1 MTKDRQGHL
10 CGRRIATS
18 DGAMLADPVR
28 LGNAEPELFEPS
40 FWAARGE
47 LVEVTAGR
55 GSAWF
60 IARVPVP
67 WALRHYRR
75 GGLIARLSQDRYVW
89 GGEERV
95 RSFAEWRLLAALA
108 ELGLPVPRPVA
119 ARYQRAGFVYRCDLI
134 TERISGAYP
143 LSSVLARHAL
153 EAATWHA
160 VGAAIARFHAA
171 GVDHADL
178 NAHNILLDDAG
189 AGGGERR
196 SVDAI
201 DIDAG
206 ADGGER
212 RSVHILDFDRGRLRG
227 PCAPSARPCAWMSR
241 NLSRLRRS
249 LLKISRVLPGGRF
262 SAAEWGHL
270 LGGYGAAR
278 ERALRP

>member
-75 GGLIARLSQDRYVW
+75 GGPDRPALARSLCV
-89 GGEERV
+89 GGRGARPLFRRV
-95 RSFAEWRLLAALA
+95 AVAGALA
-108 ELGLPVPRPVA
+108 ELGLPCRGPSQHAISGPDSCIDA
-119 ARYQRAGFVYRCDLI
+119 TLI

-189 AGGGERR
+189 AGGGR
-196 SVDAI
+196 S
-201 DIDAG
+201 G
-206 ADGGER
+206 AALTPSTSMRVRTAESGAACT
-212 RSVHILDFDRGRLRG
+212 SSTSIAGRLRG

-241 NLSRLRRS
+241 NLSRLRPVRC
-249 LLKISRVLPGGRF
+249 
-262 SAAEWGHL
+262 
-270 LGGYGAAR
+270 
-278 ERALRP
+278 